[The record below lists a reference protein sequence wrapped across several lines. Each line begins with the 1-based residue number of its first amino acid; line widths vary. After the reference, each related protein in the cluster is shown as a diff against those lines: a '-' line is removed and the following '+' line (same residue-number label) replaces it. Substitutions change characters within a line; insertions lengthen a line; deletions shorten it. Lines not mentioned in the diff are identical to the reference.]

1 MASVVAVLG
10 GGNGG
15 HAAAADLT
23 MRGFEVHLFE
33 SENFAA
39 HMQQVFDTK
48 TIELQ
53 GACDSGEA
61 HIAMVTSNL
70 EEAIKGVKCILV
82 AVPAFAHIPY
92 AEMLAKVVQPGQI
105 VLVMPGT
112 FGSLIFWKKF
122 KEAGV
127 KDVIVAETNTLPYAT
142 RLLGPGKSL
151 IMSRFNPL
159 KIGVMPATRTDEAV
173 AALSEYYDCFEPVE
187 SVIACGLS
195 SLNPLIHVPTCI
207 LNAGRIEY
215 AKGDFHP
222 YTEGFT
228 SCVARATDA
237 VDKERI
243 AILKKLGYSFDIA
256 AHGIGGS
263 VQTDDIGE
271 AIAGDPSFAKIT
283 GPGNFEDRY
292 FAEDIPFGI
301 ASWSK
306 LGKLLGVE
314 TPVMDAMITLGGV
327 VMQRDCNATGR
338 SLEDLGIENMDAEEL
353 KTYLVNG

>member
-1 MASVVAVLG
+1 MASAVAVLG

-33 SENFAA
+33 SAAFAD
-39 HMQQVFDTK
+39 HMQGVFDTQ

-53 GACDSGEA
+53 GACGSGEA
-61 HIAMVTSNL
+61 HIAMVTSDL
-70 EEAIKGVKCILV
+70 SRAIQGVKCILV
-82 AVPAFAHIPY
+82 AVPAFAHVPY

-122 KEAGV
+122 KEAGIE
-127 KDVIVAETNTLPYAT
+127 DVIVAETNTLPYAT

-151 IMSRFNPL
+151 IMSCFNPL
-159 KIGVMPATRTDEAV
+159 KIGVMPAARTDEAV
-173 AALSEYYDCFEPVE
+173 SALSEFYDCFEPVE
-187 SVIACGLS
+187 SVVACGLS

-243 AILKKLGYSFDIA
+243 TILQAFGYSYDIA
-256 AHGIGGS
+256 AHGVGGA
-263 VQTDDIGE
+263 VKTDDIGE
-271 AIAGDPSFAKIT
+271 AIAGDPNFAKIT

-301 ASWSK
+301 ASWAK
-306 LGKLLGVE
+306 MARLVGVA
-314 TPVMDAMITLGGV
+314 TPVMDAMTTLGGV
-327 VMQRDCNATGR
+327 IMQRDCNATGR
-338 SLEDLGIENMDAEEL
+338 SLEELGIAEMSLEEL
-353 KTYLVNG
+353 RDYLLKG

>member
-1 MASVVAVLG
+1 MATTVAILG

-23 MRGFEVHLFE
+23 LRGFEVRLFE
-33 SENFAA
+33 SAEFAA
-39 HMQQVFDTK
+39 HMQGVFDTK

-53 GACDSGEA
+53 GACGTGEA
-61 HIAMVTSNL
+61 HLAMVTSNL
-70 EEAIKGVKCILV
+70 EEAIQGVKCILV
-82 AVPAFAHIPY
+82 AVPAFAHVPY

-127 KDVIVAETNTLPYAT
+127 EDVIVAETNTLPYAT

-151 IMSRFNPL
+151 IMSCFNPL
-159 KIGVMPATRTDEAV
+159 KIGVMPASRTDEAV
-173 AALSEYYDCFEPVE
+173 AVLSEFYDCLEPVE

-207 LNAGRIEY
+207 LNAGRVEY
-215 AKGDFHP
+215 AQGDFHP

-237 VDKERI
+237 IDKERI
-243 AILKKLGYSFDIA
+243 SILKAFGYDYDIA
-256 AHGIGGS
+256 AHGIGGA
-263 VQTDDIGE
+263 VKTDDIGE
-271 AIAGDPSFAKIT
+271 AIAGDPNFAKIT
-283 GPGNFEDRY
+283 GPASFDDRY
-292 FAEDIPFGI
+292 YAEDIPFGI
-301 ASWSK
+301 ASWAK
-306 LGKLLGVE
+306 LAKQVGVE
-314 TPVMDAMITLGGV
+314 TPVMDAMTTLGGV
-327 VMQRDCNATGR
+327 IMQCDCNATGR
-338 SLEDLGIENMDAEEL
+338 SLEELGIAGMSVDDL
-353 KTYLVNG
+353 KTYLAEG